1 MERRSATEVIKDE
14 HPDTRAAVQSLLF
27 LSLRYWGTAQVF
39 KSMLVDRQPTP
50 KIDFLLGTALSLMA
64 PESGAPYETH
74 TLVNQAVEATKQVR
88 SLNAQGP
95 FLNAV
100 LRRFLREEASIR
112 EAAKKNEVGLYNH
125 PEWWI
130 EQLKIDHPNHW
141 EEILQVAQDPA
152 PMTLRV
158 NATLTHTS
166 DFSGALSN
174 KGMAHQLLN
183 DRHPDALI
191 LSQPKGVKEIP
202 GFLEGWFSVQDA
214 AAQLAAPLLMNAMK
228 DVGLLT
234 GTREL
239 NLLDA
244 CAAPGGKTAHW
255 LEALETDALTQG
267 GNRFAQKRTSTKA
280 NDRKQRLTWGL
291 HAVEFD
297 ARRSERILENL
308 ERLRLDAPIWIGD
321 AAKPEKWVHFE
332 AQDLKGVPEQAPM
345 RYDAI
350 LLDAPCSASG
360 IVRRHPDIRWLR
372 QKGDL
377 KSLGLQQK
385 RLLKALWAH
394 LEPGGLLL
402 YCTCSVFRAEGETQI
417 DSFLQHNSDALL
429 RPSPGHLIPHKLIN
443 EPRVLDNQMCDQDG
457 FYYALLQKRPL

>member
-1 MERRSATEVIKDE
+1 
-14 HPDTRAAVQSLLF
+14 
-27 LSLRYWGTAQVF
+27 
-39 KSMLVDRQPTP
+39 
-50 KIDFLLGTALSLMA
+50 
-64 PESGAPYETH
+64 
-74 TLVNQAVEATKQVR
+74 
-88 SLNAQGP
+88 
-95 FLNAV
+95 
-100 LRRFLREEASIR
+100 
-112 EAAKKNEVGLYNH
+112 
-125 PEWWI
+125 
-130 EQLKIDHPNHW
+130 
-141 EEILQVAQDPA
+141 
-152 PMTLRV
+152 
-158 NATLTHTS
+158 
-166 DFSGALSN
+166 
-174 KGMAHQLLN
+174 
-183 DRHPDALI
+183 
-191 LSQPKGVKEIP
+191 
-202 GFLEGWFSVQDA
+202 
-214 AAQLAAPLLMNAMK
+214 MNAMK
-228 DVGLLT
+228 DLGLLT
-234 GTREL
+234 GTRDL

-255 LEALETDALTQG
+255 LEALETDPLTQG

-280 NDRKQRLTWGL
+280 NDRKERLTWGL

-385 RLLKALWAH
+385 RLLKSLWAH

>member
-27 LSLRYWGTAQVF
+27 LSLRHWGTAQVF

-88 SLNAQGP
+88 SLNAQGS

-166 DFSGALSN
+166 DFSGALSD

-183 DRHPDALI
+183 DQHPDALI

-234 GTREL
+234 GTRDL

-255 LEALETDALTQG
+255 LEALETDPLTQG

-280 NDRKQRLTWGL
+280 NDRKERLTWGL

-332 AQDLKGVPEQAPM
+332 AQDLKGVPEQAPT

>member
-88 SLNAQGP
+88 SLNAQGS

-130 EQLKIDHPNHW
+130 EQLKIDHPNNW

-166 DFSGALSN
+166 DFSGALTD
-174 KGMAHQLLN
+174 KGMAYQLLN
-183 DRHPDALI
+183 DQHPDALI

-228 DVGLLT
+228 DIGLLT
-234 GTREL
+234 GTRDL

-255 LEALETDALTQG
+255 LEALESDPLTQG
-267 GNRFAQKRTSTKA
+267 RNRFAQKRTSTKA
-280 NDRKQRLTWGL
+280 NDRKERLTWGL